1 MTGRMAA
8 ARRVGLLGAVLAV
21 GAILVWADLT
31 HAQPAGQ
38 SIAAILEAKAHRT
51 SSQRKLSS
59 QLLDAAG
66 AQPSDGVT
74 HRQALAA
81 EVKDEPT
88 PTADVE
94 DVADEEVT
102 VDIRADVTPAVLARI
117 RDLGGTLLNSVPK
130 YRAIRARLPLS
141 ALEPLARLEAV
152 QSIRPADQPITHQVL
167 TNKVDTTEG
176 DVAHQA
182 NLARQTYSVDGTGIG
197 IGVISDGVKT
207 LAAQQA
213 TGDVPAQVTILPGQA
228 GGSFNLACGGR
239 SSGTEGTAILEI
251 VHDLA
256 PGAELFFADGGGG
269 SAQMAQ
275 NIEDLC
281 AAGADV
287 IVDDIGYLLAPAFQD
302 GVIAQAVSA
311 VVANG
316 CFYFSSAGNAG
327 NLNDDTSGV
336 WEGDFVDGGSLSV
349 NGTVVGRTHD
359 FGGGVVKNRL
369 KTNSTRPII
378 LQWSDP
384 VDGSA
389 NDYDLFLIDT
399 NDNVLA
405 SSTNTQDGTQDP
417 IEYIRG
423 SCSNDRKDTRL
434 LIVKNSGAA
443 DRYLR
448 LSYARGGLEI
458 ATAGQTFGH
467 SASQDAIG
475 VAAVDVD
482 DAGWLAVSSTARSR
496 SRHSVRTVRGGSSSR
511 LTARRSRRGTSHPP
525 AGRC

>member
-1 MTGRMAA
+1 MRW
-8 ARRVGLLGAVLAV
+8 R
-21 GAILVWADLT
+21 
-31 HAQPAGQ
+31 
-38 SIAAILEAKAHRT
+38 
-51 SSQRKLSS
+51 
-59 QLLDAAG
+59 
-66 AQPSDGVT
+66 
-74 HRQALAA
+74 
-81 EVKDEPT
+81 
-88 PTADVE
+88 
-94 DVADEEVT
+94 VT

-152 QSIRPADQPITHQVL
+152 QFIRPADQPITHQVL

-197 IGVISDGVKT
+197 IGVISDGVDT

-213 TGDVPAQVTILPGQA
+213 TGDVPARVTVLPGQA

-316 CFYFSSAGNAG
+316 CYYFSAAGNAG
-327 NLNDDTSGV
+327 NLNDARPASGKA
-336 WEGDFVDGGSLSV
+336 
-349 NGTVVGRTHD
+349 T
-359 FGGGVVKNRL
+359 
-369 KTNSTRPII
+369 
-378 LQWSDP
+378 
-384 VDGSA
+384 
-389 NDYDLFLIDT
+389 
-399 NDNVLA
+399 
-405 SSTNTQDGTQDP
+405 
-417 IEYIRG
+417 
-423 SCSNDRKDTRL
+423 
-434 LIVKNSGAA
+434 
-443 DRYLR
+443 LR
-448 LSYARGGLEI
+448 MGER
-458 ATAGQTFGH
+458 
-467 SASQDAIG
+467 
-475 VAAVDVD
+475 
-482 DAGWLAVSSTARSR
+482 
-496 SRHSVRTVRGGSSSR
+496 
-511 LTARRSRRGTSHPP
+511 
-525 AGRC
+525 